1 MITQEEK
8 VKEVSKTKPY
18 IVVKDLVTQF
28 FTSKGIVKAL
38 DKVSFE
44 IYPGEIYGLVGESGC
59 GKSVT
64 STSIMDLIPDP
75 PGRIMGGEIYID
87 SFNIL
92 SDLRSLAKIRIRSET
107 DVKIKRIKRANK
119 RHNEILSQIRGNK
132 ISMIFQEPFLALNPT
147 MRIGDQ
153 IMESILLHNILSIS
167 DGIIKR
173 NNLNS
178 NDLDKFLKNLNNET
192 EDIRR
197 KKVINNFVTEFG
209 IQEFEESLRSLI
221 ENSTDDS
228 YVKNEIINMIQ
239 ENKKNIDMKIITEIR
254 EYYYY
259 RDQLFQ
265 LTLEEIQAERTG
277 ETATRNQKHEQ
288 IKALRKYINNRFFV
302 LRMKLRFAEKHYMAP
317 FRKEARRRAI
327 ELLSLVNIAGPEIVV
342 DSYPHELSGGMQQ
355 RAMIA
360 MALASNPKML
370 IADEPTT
377 ALDVTTQAQILE
389 IIKDLNELIG
399 MGVLFITHDL
409 AVIAEMC
416 DRVGVM
422 YAGNL
427 VEETSTTEIFNDPK
441 HPYTVGLMNSVPRAD
456 RKREKEIRLDTI
468 PGTVPN
474 LITPPS
480 GCRFHPR
487 CKFAMD
493 ICSLKKPKLV
503 EISPQHKVACFL
515 YSDESEVD

>member
-1 MITQEEK
+1 MITQEENRSNLK
-8 VKEVSKTKPY
+8 DTKPY
-18 IVVKDLVTQF
+18 VVVKNLVTQF

-75 PGRIMGGEIYID
+75 PGRIISGEIYID

-92 SDLRSLAKIRIRSET
+92 SDLKSLARINIKSET
-107 DVKIKRIKRANK
+107 DVKIKRNKRANK
-119 RHNEILSQIRGNK
+119 RHNEIMSRIRGDK

-147 MRIGDQ
+147 MRIGEQ

-167 DGIIKR
+167 EGIIRR
-173 NNLNS
+173 NNIS
-178 NDLDKFLKNLNNET
+178 QVDLDKFIKNLNGET
-192 EDIRR
+192 DTLKR
-197 KKVINNFVTEFG
+197 KKIINNFVSEYG
-209 IQEFEESLRSLI
+209 IPEFEESISSLI

-228 YVKNEIINMIQ
+228 YIKTEIINMIQ
-239 ENKKNIDMKIITEIR
+239 ENKKDIDLKFINEVK
-254 EYYYY
+254 EYYTLQ
-259 RDQLFQ
+259 DQLFS
-265 LTLEEIQAERTG
+265 LTLQEIQAERTG
-277 ETATRNQKHEQ
+277 ETALMNQKREEV
-288 IKALRKYINNRFFV
+288 KALRKYILNKFFI
-302 LRMKLRFAEKHYMAP
+302 LRMKLRFAEKHYMTP

-389 IIKDLNELIG
+389 IIKDLNQLIG

-427 VEETSTTEIFNDPK
+427 VEETTTTEIFNDPK

-456 RKREKEIRLDTI
+456 KKREREIKLDTI

>member
-1 MITQEEK
+1 
-8 VKEVSKTKPY
+8 
-18 IVVKDLVTQF
+18 
-28 FTSKGIVKAL
+28 
-38 DKVSFE
+38 
-44 IYPGEIYGLVGESGC
+44 
-59 GKSVT
+59 
-64 STSIMDLIPDP
+64 
-75 PGRIMGGEIYID
+75 
-87 SFNIL
+87 
-92 SDLRSLAKIRIRSET
+92 
-107 DVKIKRIKRANK
+107 
-119 RHNEILSQIRGNK
+119 
-132 ISMIFQEPFLALNPT
+132 
-147 MRIGDQ
+147 
-153 IMESILLHNILSIS
+153 
-167 DGIIKR
+167 
-173 NNLNS
+173 
-178 NDLDKFLKNLNNET
+178 
-192 EDIRR
+192 
-197 KKVINNFVTEFG
+197 
-209 IQEFEESLRSLI
+209 
-221 ENSTDDS
+221 
-228 YVKNEIINMIQ
+228 MIQ
-239 ENKKNIDMKIITEIR
+239 ENKKDIDLKFINEVK
-254 EYYYY
+254 EYYTLQ
-259 RDQLFQ
+259 DQLFS
-265 LTLEEIQAERTG
+265 LTLQEIQAERTG
-277 ETATRNQKHEQ
+277 ETALMNQKREEV
-288 IKALRKYINNRFFV
+288 KALRKYILNRFFI
-302 LRMKLRFAEKHYMAP
+302 LRMKLRFAEKHYMTP

-389 IIKDLNELIG
+389 IIKDLNQLIG

-427 VEETSTTEIFNDPK
+427 VEETTTTEIFNDPK

-456 RKREKEIRLDTI
+456 KKREREIKLDTI